1 VERIG
6 GAVIKDETDLEL
18 GACIDRI
25 SRMKTVC
32 NKLTVIQNE
41 KVRLI
46 HNLHR
51 QVRGSMTFFENML
64 TAQSLDTFATL
75 NNIFVF
81 HNSKQVVHRHETDQQ
96 LIDEVVNSEVL
107 LRHLNARNV
116 AMEADMEVRYLLF
129 FVFIHC

>member
-1 VERIG
+1 MERIG
-6 GAVIKDETDLEL
+6 GAVIKDETDLEM

-51 QVRGSMTFFENML
+51 QVK
-64 TAQSLDTFATL
+64 
-75 NNIFVF
+75 
-81 HNSKQVVHRHETDQQ
+81 KQFTV
-96 LIDEVVNSEVL
+96 
-107 LRHLNARNV
+107 
-116 AMEADMEVRYLLF
+116 
-129 FVFIHC
+129 